1 MKQLFDLFATFF
13 RIGLFTFGGGYAML
27 PLIQELCVDRKRWLT
42 PEELMSVTVIAEST
56 PGPVAINCS
65 TYVGWKQKG
74 FPGALAATLGVV
86 LPSFVILYVISQF
99 LDRFLR
105 ITWVANAFRGIQ
117 VAVALLI
124 GSVGLRMFRN
134 LKQDLLTRVLF
145 TAAFCAMLAIDLLS
159 LRLSAIVLLL
169 FGGGVGVCVW
179 LCRKGKNGGDGL

>member
-1 MKQLFDLFATFF
+1 M
-13 RIGLFTFGGGYAML
+13 
-27 PLIQELCVDRKRWLT
+27 
-42 PEELMSVTVIAEST
+42 
-56 PGPVAINCS
+56 
-65 TYVGWKQKG
+65 
-74 FPGALAATLGVV
+74 
-86 LPSFVILYVISQF
+86 ILYVISQF